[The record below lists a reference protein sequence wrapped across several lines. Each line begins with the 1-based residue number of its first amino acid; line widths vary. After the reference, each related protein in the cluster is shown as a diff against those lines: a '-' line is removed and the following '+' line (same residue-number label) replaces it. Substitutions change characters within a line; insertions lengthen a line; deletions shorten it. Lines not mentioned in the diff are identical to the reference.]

1 MPTITH
7 YVLDPFLETGSRV
20 QTQKA
25 ASKPPPAPPDKA
37 AEKPM
42 PVPAAPV
49 RTQTSP
55 ALYATPESTPLPD
68 SPSSFPGTWSP
79 YLINHKRRGASLAKT
94 LSQGDVGSEGS
105 QPKLPVTMPA
115 LPKGSGSIEIQEPE
129 FAFQQVGYGQAEGDS
144 GVEETLNAR
153 DDEILQKDKD
163 LVTAENEQVQPEFE
177 FQRGSHE
184 ALVRPVNVGRPF
196 NGALPT
202 SGESDPFFELQDSL
216 SVASNAETD
225 DAGAQERWWK
235 PSSPLGTSVGTPGA
249 EFYDAFEEISSDGGT
264 RSSRCMDDDLREMRL
279 SLLMEIERRKQAEEA
294 LENWQKEW
302 KKLTHHLS
310 LIALTLPSPTVAE
323 NNDDSSVDPGADLCQ
338 QITVSQLVAAAIA
351 QGVARAEVESDME
364 TVVAAKNFEIARLSD
379 RVQYYEAANREMS
392 QRNQEA
398 IEMTRQQ
405 RNKRKKRQKWFWGSV
420 GLAVTLGAAAIAWS
434 YIPSSQPQASSDS
447 NSTNSD

>member
-7 YVLDPFLETGSRV
+7 YVLDPFLETGSLA
-20 QTQKA
+20 QTHKA
-25 ASKPPPAPPDKA
+25 ASKPPPAPAPPDKA
-37 AEKPM
+37 PEKPV
-42 PVPAAPV
+42 PVPAAPA

-94 LSQGDVGSEGS
+94 LSQGDVEGS
-105 QPKLPVTMPA
+105 QPNLPAAMPA
-115 LPKGSGSIEIQEPE
+115 LPKRSGSLEMQE
-129 FAFQQVGYGQAEGDS
+129 FAFQQASNGQVDEGDI
-144 GVEETLNAR
+144 GVEETLNGW
-153 DDEILQKDKD
+153 DEMLQKGKASM
-163 LVTAENEQVQPEFE
+163 TAENEQDQPEFE
-177 FQRGSHE
+177 FQKGSLE
-184 ALVRPVNVGRPF
+184 ASVRPVNVARPF
-196 NGALPT
+196 NPGAPGN
-202 SGESDPFFELQDSL
+202 SESDAFLELQDSL
-216 SVASNAETD
+216 SMASNAETD

-235 PSSPLGTSVGTPGA
+235 PTSPLGTSVGTPGA

-302 KKLTHHLS
+302 KKLSHHLS
-310 LIALTLPSPTVAE
+310 LIALTLPSPSVAE
-323 NNDDSSVDPGADLCQ
+323 NNDDDSSMDPGAELCQ

-351 QGVARAEVESDME
+351 QGVARAEVESEME
-364 TVVAAKNFEIARLSD
+364 TMVAAKNFEIARLSD

-398 IEMTRQQ
+398 IEMSRQL
-405 RNKRKKRQKWFWGSV
+405 RNKRKQRQKWFWGSV
-420 GLAVTLGAAAIAWS
+420 GLAATVGVAAIAWS

-447 NSTNSD
+447 NSGKSG